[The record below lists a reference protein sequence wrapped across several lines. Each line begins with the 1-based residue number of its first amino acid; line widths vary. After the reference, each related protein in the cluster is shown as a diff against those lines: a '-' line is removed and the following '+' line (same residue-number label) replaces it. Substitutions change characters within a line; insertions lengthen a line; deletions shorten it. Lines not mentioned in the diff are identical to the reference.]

1 MNTTMKLAI
10 EGKTIDTADSV
21 ASEVLKTAKKR
32 AGMIP
37 NMYAAMAN
45 NPALI
50 DGYTYAYA
58 SFRKNGGFSAQEQ
71 EVILLSMSY
80 ENGCEYCM
88 AAHSLIADK
97 VSKLPEEVTNAI
109 RMNLPIADEKLKA
122 LSDFS
127 KAMIIKRGHP
137 STEEIDNFLN
147 AGYTQNHILG
157 IISAAAIKTMSN
169 YTNHIFDIPVDKS
182 FASRYWEKP

>member
-1 MNTTMKLAI
+1 MNTIMKLSL
-10 EGKTIDTADSV
+10 EGKTIETADAV
-21 ASEVLKTAKKR
+21 ASEVLATAKKK

-37 NMYAAMAN
+37 NMYAGMAN

-58 SFRKNGGFSAQEQ
+58 SFRKNAGFTAQEQ
-71 EVILLSMSY
+71 EVIFLSMSY

-109 RMNLPIADEKLKA
+109 RNNTTIMDEKLKA
-122 LSDFS
+122 LSAFS
-127 KAMIIKRGHP
+127 KAMILKRGHP
-137 STEEIDNFLN
+137 SAEEIDHFLN
-147 AGYTQNHILG
+147 AGYTKNHILG
-157 IISAAAIKTMSN
+157 IISAVAVKTMSN

-182 FASRYWEKP
+182 FESRYWKK